1 MKTKVSIELDEND
14 RDVLA
19 NLIDQNDTKRLA
31 SRNDI
36 VSLCEQ
42 HIGGLVSMGQ
52 AWTFE
57 EEQDEA
63 DDERYA
69 SDLYDIDDGDRP
81 MMGSPDDPSYV
92 RGWNQ
97 VKRSKK

>member
-1 MKTKVSIELDEND
+1 M
-14 RDVLA
+14 
-19 NLIDQNDTKRLA
+19 DQNDTKRLA

-36 VSLCEQ
+36 KALCEQ
-42 HIGGLVSMGQ
+42 HIGGLVSAGQ

-57 EEQDEA
+57 K
-63 DDERYA
+63 DDESEQEA
-69 SDLYDIDDGDRP
+69 QAGNDLYTIDPGDRSL
-81 MMGSPDDPSYV
+81 MGNPDDPSYV